1 MTTSLFEE
9 TDMSQDKKA
18 ELILQTV
25 FVLNG
30 LTYVPHYRNRDVF
43 VGLGYPKHNQHRYSA
58 SDLVQMGAKPS
69 SAALWQ
75 RSSFGVVNSI
85 FP

>member
-1 MTTSLFEE
+1 
-9 TDMSQDKKA
+9 MSQDKKA
-18 ELILQTV
+18 ELIMQAV

-30 LTYVPHYRNRDVF
+30 ITYVPHYRNREIF
-43 VGLGYPKHNQHRYSA
+43 VGPGYPKHNQHRYSA
-58 SDLVQMGAKPS
+58 SDLVQMGAKSS

-75 RSSFGVVNSI
+75 RGSFGVVNST